1 MAIEGTVTR
10 IEYPNYSG
18 FLFNKGQTKT
28 PFSTMI
34 GLRPKF
40 TSHCEFAVGQEYET
54 PEGEQPGISEQASLT
69 APKADPVKRTQF
81 NNITQIFHKTVSVS
95 YAKQSDMG
103 TLSGIN
109 SAGQMPNPVDEVDFQ
124 AVASMQKISQDIEYT
139 FINGIYHKATSKT
152 DPNKTRGILEAV
164 VTNSLDVNGTPLTYW
179 LVAEA
184 LKCIYEK
191 NAPTVDLVLGVDA
204 TTLLQLNYDAVQNKM
219 TIVPNARNIN
229 GISIMNVLTPLGEVG
244 VALLNYLPGGT
255 AVVFDPMLMSPV
267 YQPVPGKGNFFMEP
281 LSKTGASDDQQ
292 IFGQVGLDYGPEW
305 YYAKL
310 TNISTKTPVQL
321 INGESGKL
329 GDLTVTS
336 TAGSNV
342 GDTMVTI
349 SPSLSS
355 GNSYK
360 YKVAGNP
367 TLPTFD
373 ATCATGYSVWDGT
386 SDITAATGQKI
397 VVVEVD
403 ANNKAKKAGMA
414 TVTAKE

>member
-34 GLRPKF
+34 GLHPKF

-54 PEGEQPGISEQASLT
+54 PEGEQPAISEEASLT
-69 APKADPVKRTQF
+69 APKAEPVKRTQF
-81 NNITQIFHKTVSVS
+81 SNITQIFHKTVSVS

-103 TLSGIN
+103 TLAGIN
-109 SAGQMPNPVDEVDFQ
+109 AAGQIANPIDEVDFQ
-124 AVASMQKISQDIEYT
+124 AVATMQKIAQDIEYT
-139 FINGIYHKATSKT
+139 FINGVYHKATSKT
-152 DPNKTRGILEAV
+152 DANKTSGILSAIT
-164 VTNSLDVNGTPLTYW
+164 TNVLDVNGAPLTYW

-229 GISIMNVLTPLGEVG
+229 GISITTVLTPLGEVG
-244 VALLNYLPGGT
+244 VTLLQYLPGGT
-255 AVVFDPMLMSPV
+255 AVVFDPMLMAPV
-267 YQPVPGKGNFFMEP
+267 YQPVPKKGNFFMEP

-310 TNISTKTPVQL
+310 TNISRQTPVQ
-321 INGESGKL
+321 IIGGESGSL
-329 GDLTVTS
+329 GELTVS
-336 TAGSNV
+336 SAAGTNA
-342 GDTMVTI
+342 GDTAITV
-349 SPSLSS
+349 SPGLTS

-360 YKVAGNP
+360 YKVAANP
-367 TLPTFD
+367 TMPAYN
-373 ATCATGYSVWDGT
+373 ATCTTGYTVWDGT
-386 SDITAATGQKI
+386 SDITATTGQKI

-414 TVTAKE
+414 TVTAKS